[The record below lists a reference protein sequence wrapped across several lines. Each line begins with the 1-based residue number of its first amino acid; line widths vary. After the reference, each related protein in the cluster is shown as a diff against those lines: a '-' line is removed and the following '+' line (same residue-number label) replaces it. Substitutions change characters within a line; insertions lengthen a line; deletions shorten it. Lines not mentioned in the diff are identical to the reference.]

1 MTACGQVFV
10 LGNFNKTPHPM
21 TRRLRKNLSVAL
33 GSLLFIPF
41 AFGYA
46 KPLAKQVKRK
56 AMVTVSA
63 KKKNGMKKSTTAEL
77 HDKETQPTKKEVNV
91 YDSLHLGEVGLSK
104 EAFDYAIKGH
114 EYLVA
119 NGKLQNQDILSIV
132 DFSLPSSKKRLFIVD
147 LKNNTLLFHTY
158 VSHGRGSGKEMAN
171 DFSNVEESHKSSLG
185 FYVTGETYTGKHGLS
200 MRLLGQDKG
209 FNDNANDRA
218 IVMHSASYVSEAA
231 IQRMGFI
238 GRSHG
243 CPAVSEELNKPIID
257 TIKNGTCLFLYS
269 PNQHYAAGST
279 IINGVV

>member
-1 MTACGQVFV
+1 
-10 LGNFNKTPHPM
+10 M

-33 GSLLFIPF
+33 GSLLFLPF

-46 KPLAKQVKRK
+46 QPLAKKVKRK
-56 AMVTVSA
+56 ALVTVSA
-63 KKKNGMKKSTTAEL
+63 KKKAAVKENTTAEL
-77 HDKETQPTKKEVNV
+77 NNKETKVTKEHVSV
-91 YDSLHLGEVGLSK
+91 YDSLQLGELGLSK

-114 EYLVA
+114 AYLVA

-171 DFSNVEESHKSSLG
+171 EFSNVEESHKSSLG
-185 FYVTGETYTGKHGLS
+185 FYVTGDTYTGKHGLS

-209 FNDNANDRA
+209 FNDNANGRA
-218 IVMHSASYVSEAA
+218 IVMHSAAYVSEAA

-257 TIKNGTCLFLYS
+257 TIKSGTCLFLYS
-269 PNQHYAAGST
+269 PNQEYAANSA
-279 IINGVV
+279 IINAVA

>member
-1 MTACGQVFV
+1 
-10 LGNFNKTPHPM
+10 M
-21 TRRLRKNLSVAL
+21 TRRFRKNLSVAL
-33 GSLLFIPF
+33 GSLLFLPF

-56 AMVTVSA
+56 ALVTVSA
-63 KKKNGMKKSTTAEL
+63 RKKSAAKKSTTAEL
-77 HDKETQPTKKEVNV
+77 NTNETKEEVSV
-91 YDSLHLGEVGLSK
+91 YDSLHLGELGLSK
-104 EAFDYAIKGH
+104 EAYDYAVKGH

-119 NGKLQNQDILSIV
+119 NGKLQNPDILSIV

-147 LKNNTLLFHTY
+147 LKNSELLFHTY

-171 DFSNVEESHKSSLG
+171 EFSNVEESHKSSLG
-185 FYVTGETYTGKHGLS
+185 FYVTGDTYTGKHGLS

-257 TIKNGTCLFLYS
+257 KIKDGTCLFLYS
-269 PNQHYAAGST
+269 PDQEYAANST
-279 IINGVV
+279 IINGMA